1 MFSLC
6 LLFSFKSNGYTDNVE
21 FSAEDASRSER
32 DFLCRV
38 VETAIKAGAT
48 TINLPD
54 TVGYAQ
60 PQEFADLI
68 RYVIENTP
76 NSDKAIFS
84 VHCHNDLG
92 LAVAN
97 TLAALSVGARQAEVT
112 ISGIGERAGNA
123 ALEELAMALRV
134 RKDYYG
140 LEHGIVTEQL
150 YPSCRLLSMT
160 IGQPIPNNKA
170 IVGAN
175 AFAHESGIHQDG
187 MLKNRETYEIM
198 TPQSVGRNES
208 NLVIGKHSGRNA
220 VRNKFESLGYS
231 LDDDQLQIVF
241 EAVKALA
248 DRKKTLHDD
257 DLMAL
262 VQEEVYRM
270 PDLYRLRHVSVQSSD
285 AGGVPPTAAVLM
297 DVDGMEKSGAGF
309 GVGPVDAIFNVIND
323 MLGREPQLEQYAVN
337 AVTGG
342 TLIPTLTLGIP
353 GESVTAVLM
362 GGLIIHGLQPG
373 PELFTTYAGMTYT
386 FFAGFV
392 LVQFFMLGVGILL
405 PYSFSTLVT
414 MAGLGGKGVF
424 MIVLTLA
431 AAWLADS
438 GAYFAG
444 TFFGKTKLCPEI
456 SPKKTVEGL
465 IGGVISN
472 GILMLIISLFYQ
484 FVLKGEP
491 IHYLGVLI
499 AGMLAALIGLV
510 GDLTASVIKRQT
522 GIKDYGNIMPGHGGI
537 MDRFDSVLLVAPF
550 MYYMFTQ
557 GLILK

>member
-1 MFSLC
+1 MSNRVLFFDTTLRDGEQSPGATMNLQEKLRIAYQLEVLGVDIMEAGFPASSQGDFESVQRIARQAKSIQVAGLC
-6 LLFSFKSNGYTDNVE
+6 RCMDSDIDRCWEAVKDARNPRIHTFLSTSPLHMKYKLRKDPEVVLQMIEAGVRRCAGYTDNVE

-38 VETAIKAGAT
+38 VETAIRAGAT

-248 DRKKTLHDD
+248 DRKKTLLDD

-270 PDLYRLRHVSVQSSD
+270 PDLYRLRAAHGRRAHGRGRHGKERRGLRCGPRGRHLQCHQRHAGPRTPAGTVRGQCRHRRYRRPGRSD
-285 AGGVPPTAAVLM
+285 RAPARRRVLGCGPRRPSRHPGGHGARLCERPQPP
-297 DVDGMEKSGAGF
+297 GQE
-309 GVGPVDAIFNVIND
+309 
-323 MLGREPQLEQYAVN
+323 
-337 AVTGG
+337 
-342 TLIPTLTLGIP
+342 
-353 GESVTAVLM
+353 
-362 GGLIIHGLQPG
+362 
-373 PELFTTYAGMTYT
+373 
-386 FFAGFV
+386 
-392 LVQFFMLGVGILL
+392 
-405 PYSFSTLVT
+405 
-414 MAGLGGKGVF
+414 GKGRRAPALPAQLGF
-424 MIVLTLA
+424 
-431 AAWLADS
+431 
-438 GAYFAG
+438 
-444 TFFGKTKLCPEI
+444 TKGRGPLP
-456 SPKKTVEGL
+456 T
-465 IGGVISN
+465 
-472 GILMLIISLFYQ
+472 
-484 FVLKGEP
+484 
-491 IHYLGVLI
+491 
-499 AGMLAALIGLV
+499 
-510 GDLTASVIKRQT
+510 
-522 GIKDYGNIMPGHGGI
+522 
-537 MDRFDSVLLVAPF
+537 
-550 MYYMFTQ
+550 
-557 GLILK
+557 